1 MVSSTAP
8 QRCGIVQI
16 AKDLERLKLI
26 KEKREKERQER
37 IKREGWDRYAPQSE
51 TNKPPD
57 GRPSDHP
64 DFRDQEVT

>member
-1 MVSSTAP
+1 M
-8 QRCGIVQI
+8 QI

-26 KEKREKERQER
+26 KEKREQERQGR
-37 IKREGWDRYAPQSE
+37 VKKEGWDRYAPQTA

-64 DFRDQEVT
+64 DFQEEEVA